1 MKTPFITLSLLVTA
15 IVSSLAHAGG
25 LNLSQIAT
33 TKSVGTAGAGNV
45 TANDASAVI
54 TNAAGLSAIEES
66 AWILGVQYLDVET
79 TFVRDDNSASTTGSS
94 ADVLPHLS
102 YASRLNDQWVV
113 GAALHAAGG
122 TGVEYSHGVGA
133 HPALLIKENSIS
145 ALNLT
150 SSLSYQ
156 VSEQLSLGGSL
167 ILQHAALET
176 QALNGRELQG
186 DSLDLGFG
194 LSLNHHISDNTQL
207 GVSYQGQFD
216 HDLSLDNANAF
227 GISSE
232 LTWIRSLNL
241 GLKHSLNE
249 DLNLLLSSNIETWQD
264 YDDKYST
271 TYSLG
276 VGVEYTYEDWLLY
289 SGLSGDTSPVSSQN
303 RDVLLPL
310 DKQWRIG
317 FGAEKKISN
326 DLHLGLSY
334 QYQDLGHG
342 EINAD
347 SGLFQ
352 PSGSYSTNRVH
363 FITLSLRH

>member
-1 MKTPFITLSLLVTA
+1 M
-15 IVSSLAHAGG
+15 
-25 LNLSQIAT
+25 
-33 TKSVGTAGAGNV
+33 
-45 TANDASAVI
+45 
-54 TNAAGLSAIEES
+54 
-66 AWILGVQYLDVET
+66 
-79 TFVRDDNSASTTGSS
+79 
-94 ADVLPHLS
+94 
-102 YASRLNDQWVV
+102 
-113 GAALHAAGG
+113 
-122 TGVEYSHGVGA
+122 
-133 HPALLIKENSIS
+133 
-145 ALNLT
+145 
-150 SSLSYQ
+150 
-156 VSEQLSLGGSL
+156 
-167 ILQHAALET
+167 
-176 QALNGRELQG
+176 
-186 DSLDLGFG
+186 
-194 LSLNHHISDNTQL
+194 
-207 GVSYQGQFD
+207 GVSYQDKFD

-232 LTWIRSLNL
+232 LTWVRSLNL

-249 DLNLLLSSNIETWQD
+249 DLNLLLSSNMETWQD

-276 VGVEYTYEDWLLY
+276 VGVEYAYEDWLLY